1 MTIDDQEITYG
12 DALPEW
18 ACSFDRNELVGD
30 DTEADLGLVLE
41 LENQS
46 GDEPLDA
53 GQYVIT
59 GSDSS
64 DNYSAT
70 IDDGTLTVK
79 QKTVGIR
86 WSDTRNL
93 VYTGKPVNVTAELTG
108 VLDGD
113 DCSPVIEGGSETEPS
128 WDGTSSAPQKYTAE
142 ITALDGADKDNYSLP
157 EEGTSVNYYIRR
169 KGADDFVFPE
179 YATLTYG
186 QPLSEAK
193 LYGQSGDG
201 EFIFM
206 EDGKPAADYKPDAG
220 EYQYDMVYVPEN
232 TQEEHAMTGTITV
245 TVDPLAITAEANA
258 AEKTYGEKT
267 EITFTMDE
275 DQLVNG
281 DTKADLNIVLTAG
294 DGDEDDCDAGTYKI
308 TGKEEKNAN
317 YIVTVKPSMLVVS
330 RLEAEISWNG
340 QKTYTYNGDPVN
352 ITANVDN
359 CVKKGECEV
368 KVANGNGKDAGS
380 YTAVVTGLTD
390 RRNYSLPDDTSQLT
404 YSYEI
409 QPSEPNVTFPDSAE
423 VTYGETLDQAVFSGG
438 SGDGQFCFSDEDGGK
453 LLTVA
458 DSGTEYELQFIP
470 ADAKNYTTVTG
481 KVPVTVNPKPVT
493 VEIDDKEKTYGQS
506 TPEYT
511 WHMDESQL
519 VGTDSVDDFEIKLT
533 AGEGDDQT
541 CDARLYRIT
550 GSVNKQNGNYK
561 VAFHNGKLTVDPL
574 VAEVIWSSTMN
585 IQVGGPAPSAS
596 IANLVG
602 SDDCTLV
609 VESDGTSEPSW
620 TTDDKELKIFHAKI
634 TGLAGMDRSNY
645 VLPDDGI
652 EIQYLVRRVDADDY
666 NMPAQVVMTYGETY
680 GEAEMVLASGDGVFT
695 IVDKTGKDIS
705 DQSPDNAGTST
716 CWVKYTPDDDTQMP
730 VLEEAEL
737 LVEPKQVT
745 ALAENGEKIY
755 GEETKLTFTMD
766 EDQLVGKDTVDG
778 LRLTL
783 TAVNTE
789 GSDKPDGDSADSPAG
804 TYTIEKKSCENK
816 NYDVTV
822 VSATYRIQQKTVAVV
837 WSDVSDLYYT
847 GEPVNVTASP
857 DGLINGDEAEITVLN
872 GTQTE
877 AGTYRAIAQSI
888 TNDNYRLDNT
898 EEGIENRIKEY
909 TIHRG
914 VPEVTFPQKAVVRYG
929 EPLASAVLTGQSG
942 DGTFQFKEPGT
953 MLSVSQSGSTQ
964 TMVFIP
970 DDTSNYKTVE
980 QEVKVE
986 VLPIRVSL
994 EWYGAETRVYD
1005 GKPSDVRAVAVGL
1018 LAGDEAEVE
1027 VKNGTQMEPGT
1038 YVAEAVSISNENYR
1052 LPKSENERQQQYT
1065 ILVKSSDGDK
1075 QGDDDSTNNDKGEAA
1090 AGSSGTSTGDPFG
1103 ELILPIFLLMT
1114 AAAIVMVMLLITRK
1128 EKNVHEKN
1136 CDN

>member
-1 MTIDDQEITYG
+1 MHRFELPNDLAEYSDWFGLDLADWDNYSYGKALHAICIYDQDNVHVYAQDAYSAAALLKLDYIWGTMKQTTGNDADNTIAASSWVYNYTSSAMLRPLETSRKINPGVFNDSLGFTDNRRLGIVMFNFVDAPMARLIYETNKSDSNFYETKVQKPQVSITYGQSLSQATLSGGSSDGKWTFADGDYVPDFSDYDSGKTFEITYTPSNSSLKPVTEEVSIDEFHKKNISVTVDDQEITYG

-18 ACSFDRNELVGD
+18 TCSFDRNELVGD

-64 DNYSAT
+64 DNYSVT
-70 IDDGTLTVK
+70 FDDGKLTVK

-86 WSDTRNL
+86 WSDTGNL
-93 VYTGKPVNVTAELTG
+93 VYTGEPVNVTAELTG

-128 WDGTSSAPQKYTAE
+128 WDGTSSAPQKYTAK

-157 EEGTSVNYYIRR
+157 
-169 KGADDFVFPE
+169 
-179 YATLTYG
+179 
-186 QPLSEAK
+186 
-193 LYGQSGDG
+193 
-201 EFIFM
+201 
-206 EDGKPAADYKPDAG
+206 
-220 EYQYDMVYVPEN
+220 
-232 TQEEHAMTGTITV
+232 
-245 TVDPLAITAEANA
+245 
-258 AEKTYGEKT
+258 
-267 EITFTMDE
+267 
-275 DQLVNG
+275 
-281 DTKADLNIVLTAG
+281 
-294 DGDEDDCDAGTYKI
+294 
-308 TGKEEKNAN
+308 
-317 YIVTVKPSMLVVS
+317 
-330 RLEAEISWNG
+330 
-340 QKTYTYNGDPVN
+340 
-352 ITANVDN
+352 
-359 CVKKGECEV
+359 
-368 KVANGNGKDAGS
+368 
-380 YTAVVTGLTD
+380 
-390 RRNYSLPDDTSQLT
+390 DDTSQLT
-404 YSYEI
+404 YSYRI
-409 QPSEPNVTFPDSAE
+409 RRLEPNVTFPDSAE

-438 SGDGQFCFSDEDGGK
+438 SGDGQFCFSDEVGGK

-506 TPEYT
+506 TPEYI

-550 GSVNKQNGNYK
+550 GSVIKQNNNYE
-561 VAFHNGKLTVDPL
+561 VTFHNGKLTVDPL
-574 VAEVIWSSTMN
+574 AAEVIWSSTVN
-585 IQVGGPAPSAS
+585 IQVGDSEPSAS

-620 TTDDKELKIFHAKI
+620 TADDKELKIFHAKI
-634 TGLAGMDRSNY
+634 IGLGGMDRSNY
-645 VLPDDGI
+645 ILPDDGI
-652 EIQYLVRRVDADDY
+652 EIQYLVRREDADDY

-680 GEAEMVLASGDGVFT
+680 GEAEMVLASEDGVFT

-705 DQSPDNAGTST
+705 GQSPDNAGTST
-716 CWVKYTPDDDTQMP
+716 CMVKYTPTDSTQKP
-730 VLEEAEL
+730 VLQEAEL
-737 LVEPKQVT
+737 LVEPKPVT
-745 ALAENGEKIY
+745 AFAENGEKIY
-755 GEETKLTFTMD
+755 GEKTELTFTMD
-766 EDQLVGKDTVDG
+766 EGQLVKQDTIDG
-778 LRLTL
+778 LGLTL

-789 GSDKPDGDSADSPAG
+789 GSDKPDGDSANSPAG
-804 TYTIEKKSCENK
+804 TYTIEKKSCDNK

-822 VSATYRIQQKTVAVV
+822 VPATYWIRQKTVSVV

-847 GEPVNVTASP
+847 GEPVNVTATASP
-857 DGLINGDEAEITVLN
+857 DDLVNGDEAKVTVLN

-877 AGTYRAIAQSI
+877 VGTYRAIAQSI

-898 EEGIENRIKEY
+898 EEGVENRIKEY
-909 TIHRG
+909 TIRQG

-942 DGTFQFKEPGT
+942 DGTFRFKEPGT

-964 TMVFIP
+964 TMVFTP
-970 DDTSNYKTVE
+970 DDTKNYKTIE
-980 QEVKVE
+980 QDVKVE

-994 EWYGAETRVYD
+994 EWYGAELRVYD
-1005 GKPSDVRAVAVGL
+1005 GKPSDVRAAAVGL

-1027 VKNGTQMEPGT
+1027 VKNGTQTEPGT

-1052 LPKSENERQQQYT
+1052 LPKSESERQQQYT

-1075 QGDDDSTNNDKGEAA
+1075 QGDDDSTNNDNGVAA

-1114 AAAIVMVMLLITRK
+1114 AAAIVMVMLLIARK